1 MLAIEDSTSSDW
13 AREMRG
19 TASVAS
25 TVMPRPARSSSSSE
39 FCAGATRQTRVA
51 PSCSRARS
59 SGFGV
64 LIANTTSA
72 DHGSPSSAPAS
83 A

>member
-25 TVMPRPARSSSSSE
+25 TVMPRPARSETSSE
-39 FCAGATRQTRVA
+39 FWAGATRQTRVA
-51 PSCSRARS
+51 PSCRRARS
-59 SGFGV
+59 SGRGV

-72 DHGSPSSAPAS
+72 DHGSPISAPAS
-83 A
+83 V